1 MRRGHWHVVVV
12 LALAAIVTSGGAGA
26 QTFPSKVVRIV
37 VPLPS
42 GRSNDVVAR
51 EMSQPLSRA
60 LGQSVVVENRPGAN
74 SIIGTEHVVT
84 QELK

>member
-1 MRRGHWHVVVV
+1 MRAMRRGDWHVVVV

-26 QTFPSKVVRIV
+26 QTFPSKVV
-37 VPLPS
+37 PFPA
-42 GRSNDVVAR
+42 GGSNDVVVRA
-51 EMSQPLSRA
+51 MSQPLSRA

-74 SIIGTEHVVT
+74 SILGTEHVVT